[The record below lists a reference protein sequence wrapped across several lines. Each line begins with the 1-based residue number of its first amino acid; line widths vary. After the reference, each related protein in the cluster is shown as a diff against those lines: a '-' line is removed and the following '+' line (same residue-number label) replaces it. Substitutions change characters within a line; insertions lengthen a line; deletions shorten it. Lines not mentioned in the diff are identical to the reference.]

1 MFRRTATATLA
12 ALALAATAGCGDEQ
26 PQADPTPSTS
36 ASPSP
41 SGSPVVAGPPW
52 YDEIAPAAAGV
63 TVGDKASPCR
73 LPLTFSMPAKWRV
86 TAVRGGKDVR
96 IGNAVP
102 VCEIDAKPAGNIG
115 FLRVW
120 TIPRTGTPER
130 TMDTFL
136 DAYGVG
142 AKREFRRT
150 KVGVLDAYE
159 ASFTGADDSPERA
172 ALVSTIW
179 GVVLVT
185 LGGLDEEEHR
195 EMLPAYQLV
204 KQTAKNNRDYE

>member
-1 MFRRTATATLA
+1 MFRRTATAALA
-12 ALALAATAGCGDEQ
+12 ALTLAVTAGCGDGDAQ
-26 PQADPTPSTS
+26 PAGAP
-36 ASPSP
+36 AP
-41 SGSPVVAGPPW
+41 SGSPGPTGSPVAAGPPW
-52 YDEIAPAAAGV
+52 YDEIAPAAAAV
-63 TVGDKASPCR
+63 TIGEKAGPCR
-73 LPLTFSMPAKWRV
+73 LPATFSMPAKWRAK
-86 TAVRGGKDVR
+86 AVRGGPDVK
-96 IGNAVP
+96 IGEAVP

-120 TIPRTGTPER
+120 TIRRSGTPER
-130 TMDTFL
+130 TL
-136 DAYGVG
+136 DAFLNAYG
-142 AKREFRRT
+142 AAAERDYRRT

-159 ASFTGADDSPERA
+159 ASFSDADGNPERA

-179 GVVLVT
+179 GPLLLT